1 MPSKPRPARTLLGPY
16 ELGERLG
23 LGGMA
28 EVFLAYRAG
37 PHGFAKKVAV
47 KRILP
52 ELAQDA
58 RFVAMFCDEAR
69 ISAPLCHPNIV
80 QVIDFGESEGEL
92 FMAMEFVE
100 GVSLARLLRYVSAR
114 RERFPLGAALF
125 IAHEVLCGL
134 SFAHEACDEND
145 NALSIVHRDVS
156 PGNVLIGHA
165 GEVKLADFGIV
176 RSAYVDRRTYPGELK
191 GKVGYMSP
199 EQVMGI
205 EVDPRSDLFTVGII
219 LAEMLL
225 ARPLFSGQNEFDI
238 LTKIYEA
245 DVSTLDRHGSDLPPS
260 VLKVLRQALAK
271 SPADRFGSAREF
283 AAGLRGVAQTAG
295 SALNDTE
302 LVPWLSALGV
312 LPSRSGTHEV
322 SRLAGQLEPA
332 HGVRS
337 PSLRPSVRPVARP
350 TSRAPAY
357 SLPAYS
363 TRPGAPPSVP
373 AAPMPGLPFRRAL
386 VRAELPALVF
396 SIAIH
401 GETGEL
407 HVEGTHGEL
416 RLAFQDGNLLALH
429 GTAAEVLLR
438 GLFSFG
444 DGILTFTAVR
454 EEPAAHMRRISV
466 LPIVSRIVR
475 ERFTMN
481 EVAAWLAPIRRLPL
495 SRGSALNRDPAD
507 FGLTLGERRAIE
519 QAPLKRS
526 LDDLGGA
533 LAATGMADPGEV
545 LRGVFLGLS
554 LGLLN
559 APGWAWTQGS

>member
-1 MPSKPRPARTLLGPY
+1 MLGPY

-28 EVFLAYRAG
+28 EVFVAYRAG
-37 PHGFAKKVAV
+37 PHGFAKKVAL

-52 ELAQDA
+52 ELAQDP

-80 QVIDFGESEGEL
+80 QVIDFGESQGEL
-92 FMAMEFVE
+92 FMAMEYVE
-100 GVSLARLLRYVSAR
+100 GVSLAKLLRYVSGR

-125 IAHEVLCGL
+125 IAHEVLSGL
-134 SFAHEACDEND
+134 AFAHHACDENG
-145 NALSIVHRDVS
+145 NPLSIVHRDVS
-156 PGNVLIGHA
+156 PGNVLIGRA
-165 GEVKLADFGIV
+165 GDVKLADFGIV

-199 EQVMGI
+199 EQVMGV

-219 LAEMLL
+219 LAEMLI

-245 DVSTLDRHGSDLPPS
+245 DLSALDKYGADLPPG
-260 VLKVLRQALAK
+260 VRDLLHQALAK
-271 SPADRFGSAREF
+271 APADRFASARDF
-283 AAGLRGVAQTAG
+283 ADAIRRLAVASQQTLDDA
-295 SALNDTE
+295 E

-322 SRLAGQLEPA
+322 TRLPSQPLEPPA
-332 HGVRS
+332 VKLAS
-337 PSLRPSVRPVARP
+337 PQPVLRPTTA
-350 TSRAPAY
+350 
-357 SLPAYS
+357 
-363 TRPGAPPSVP
+363 APPPNNRHSVP

-386 VRAELPALVF
+386 VRPELPALVF
-396 SIAIH
+396 AIALNA
-401 GETGEL
+401 ETGEL

-416 RLAFQDGNLLALH
+416 RLAFEDGKLVAPH
-429 GTAAEVLLR
+429 GSGAEMQLR
-438 GLFSFG
+438 GLFAFG
-444 DGILTFTAVR
+444 DGMLTFTAARVDH
-454 EEPAAHMRRISV
+454 PVHMQRISI
-466 LPIVSRIVR
+466 LPVVSRIVR
-475 ERFTMN
+475 ERFTVN

-495 SRGSALNRDPAD
+495 NRGSSLRRDPAE
-507 FGLTLGERRAIE
+507 FGLSLGERRAIE
-519 QAPLKRS
+519 QAPHKRS
-526 LDDLGGA
+526 LDELGGA
-533 LAATGMADPGEV
+533 LAASGMAEPAEV

>member
-1 MPSKPRPARTLLGPY
+1 MLGPY
-16 ELGERLG
+16 ELGDRLG

-28 EVFLAYRAG
+28 EVFVAYRAG
-37 PHGFAKKVAV
+37 PHGFAKKVAL

-52 ELAQDA
+52 ELAQDP

-80 QVIDFGESEGEL
+80 QVIDFGESQGEL
-92 FMAMEFVE
+92 FMAMEYVE
-100 GVSLARLLRYVSAR
+100 GVSLAKLLRYVSGR

-125 IAHEVLCGL
+125 IAHEVLSGL
-134 SFAHEACDEND
+134 AFAHTACDENG
-145 NALSIVHRDVS
+145 NPLSIVHRDVS
-156 PGNVLIGHA
+156 PGNVLIGRA
-165 GEVKLADFGIV
+165 GDVKLADFGIV

-199 EQVMGI
+199 EQVMGV

-219 LAEMLL
+219 LSEMLI

-245 DVSTLDRHGSDLPPS
+245 ELSALDKYGADLTPA
-260 VLKVLRQALAK
+260 VRDVLRQALGRT
-271 SPADRFGSAREF
+271 PAERLGSAREF
-283 AAGLRGVAQTAG
+283 ADAIRRLAQASQITLDD
-295 SALNDTE
+295 SE

-322 SRLAGQLEPA
+322 TRLAGQLEPA
-332 HGVRS
+332 AIKLPS
-337 PSLRPSVRPVARP
+337 PQPVLRPTTA
-350 TSRAPAY
+350 
-357 SLPAYS
+357 
-363 TRPGAPPSVP
+363 APPPNSRNSVP

-386 VRAELPALVF
+386 VRPELPALVF
-396 SIAIH
+396 AIALN

-416 RLAFQDGNLLALH
+416 RLAFEDGKLVALH
-429 GTAAEVLLR
+429 GNGAEMQLR
-438 GLFSFG
+438 GLFAFG
-444 DGILTFTAVR
+444 DGMLTFTATRLDHPV
-454 EEPAAHMRRISV
+454 HMQRIPI
-466 LPIVSRIVR
+466 LPVVSRIVR
-475 ERFTMN
+475 ERFTVN
-481 EVAAWLAPIRRLPL
+481 EVAAWLSPIRRLPL
-495 SRGSALNRDPAD
+495 NRGSSLRRDPAE
-507 FGLTLGERRAIE
+507 FGLSLGERRAIE
-519 QAPLKRS
+519 QAPHKRS

-533 LAATGMADPGEV
+533 LAASGMAEPGEI

>member
-1 MPSKPRPARTLLGPY
+1 MQGKPRPARTLLGPY

-28 EVFLAYRAG
+28 EVFVAYRAG
-37 PHGFAKKVAV
+37 PHGFAKKVAL

-80 QVIDFGESEGEL
+80 QVIDFGESHGEL
-92 FMAMEFVE
+92 FMAMEYVE
-100 GVSLARLLRYVSAR
+100 GVSLAKLLRYVSGR

-125 IAHEVLCGL
+125 IAHEVLSGL
-134 SFAHEACDEND
+134 SFAHEACDENG
-145 NALSIVHRDVS
+145 NPLSIVHRDVS
-156 PGNVLIGHA
+156 PGNVLIGRA
-165 GEVKLADFGIV
+165 GDVKLADFGIV

-199 EQVMGI
+199 EQVMGV

-219 LAEMLL
+219 LSEMLI

-245 DVSTLDRHGSDLPPS
+245 DLSALERYGADLSPA
-260 VLKVLRQALAK
+260 LRDLLRQALAK
-271 SPADRFGSAREF
+271 APGDRFASARDF
-283 AAGLRGVAQTAG
+283 ADALRELAQQAHI
-295 SALNDTE
+295 SLDDSE

-322 SRLAGQLEPA
+322 TRLAGQLESAPV
-332 HGVRS
+332 GRIS
-337 PSLRPSVRPVARP
+337 PRPVLRPTTA
-350 TSRAPAY
+350 
-357 SLPAYS
+357 
-363 TRPGAPPSVP
+363 APPPSNRASIP

-386 VRAELPALVF
+386 VRPELPALAF
-396 SIAIH
+396 AIALN

-416 RLAFQDGNLLALH
+416 RLAFDDGKLVAAH
-429 GTAAEVLLR
+429 GSAAETQLR
-438 GLFSFG
+438 GLFAFG
-444 DGILTFTAVR
+444 DGILTFTAARGDHPV
-454 EEPAAHMRRISV
+454 HMQRISI
-466 LPIVSRIVR
+466 LPVVSRIVR

-495 SRGSALNRDPAD
+495 HRGSALRRDPAE
-507 FGLTLGERRAIE
+507 FGLSLGERRAIE
-519 QAPLKRS
+519 QAPHKRS
-526 LDDLGGA
+526 LDDLGA
-533 LAATGMADPGEV
+533 SLAAAGMAEPGEV

>member
-1 MPSKPRPARTLLGPY
+1 MLGPY

-28 EVFLAYRAG
+28 EVFVAYRAG
-37 PHGFAKKVAV
+37 PHGFAKKVAL

-52 ELAQDA
+52 ELAQDP

-80 QVIDFGESEGEL
+80 QVIDFGESQGEL
-92 FMAMEFVE
+92 FMAMEYVE
-100 GVSLARLLRYVSAR
+100 GVSLAKLLRYVSGR
-114 RERFPLGAALF
+114 RERFPLAAALF
-125 IAHEVLCGL
+125 IAHEVLTGL
-134 SFAHEACDEND
+134 SFAHDACDENG
-145 NALSIVHRDVS
+145 NPLHIVHRDVS
-156 PGNVLIGHA
+156 PGNVLIGRA
-165 GEVKLADFGIV
+165 GDVKLADFGIV

-219 LAEMLL
+219 LSEMLI

-245 DVSTLDRHGSDLPPS
+245 DLSALDKYGADLPTGARD
-260 VLKVLRQALAK
+260 LLRQGLAK
-271 SPADRFGSAREF
+271 APADRFSSARVF
-283 AAGLRGVAQTAG
+283 AAAIRRLAQA
-295 SALNDTE
+295 SQIPLDDSE

-322 SRLAGQLEPA
+322 TRISGQLEPA
-332 HGVRS
+332 AVQS
-337 PSLRPSVRPVARP
+337 PRPVLRPTTA
-350 TSRAPAY
+350 
-357 SLPAYS
+357 
-363 TRPGAPPSVP
+363 APPPNNRSSVP

-386 VRAELPALVF
+386 VRPELPALVF
-396 SIAIH
+396 AIALN

-416 RLAFQDGNLLALH
+416 RLAFEDGKLVALH
-429 GTAAEVLLR
+429 GNGAELQLR
-438 GLFSFG
+438 GLFAFG
-444 DGILTFTAVR
+444 DGMLTFTAARAEHPV
-454 EEPAAHMRRISV
+454 HMQRISI
-466 LPIVSRIVR
+466 LPVVSRIVR
-475 ERFTMN
+475 ERFTVN

-495 SRGSALNRDPAD
+495 NRGSSLRRDPAE
-507 FGLTLGERRAIE
+507 FGLSIGERRAIE
-519 QAPLKRS
+519 QAPHKRS

-533 LAATGMADPGEV
+533 LAASGMAEPAEV

>member
-1 MPSKPRPARTLLGPY
+1 MLGPY

-28 EVFLAYRAG
+28 EVFVAYRAG
-37 PHGFAKKVAV
+37 PHGFAKKVAL

-52 ELAQDA
+52 ELAQDP

-80 QVIDFGESEGEL
+80 QVIDFGESQGEL
-92 FMAMEFVE
+92 FMAMEYVE
-100 GVSLARLLRYVSAR
+100 GVSLAKLLRYVSGR

-125 IAHEVLCGL
+125 IAHEVLSGL
-134 SFAHEACDEND
+134 AFAHNACDENG
-145 NALSIVHRDVS
+145 NPLSIVHRDVS
-156 PGNVLIGHA
+156 PGNVLIGRA
-165 GEVKLADFGIV
+165 GDVKLADFGIV

-199 EQVMGI
+199 EQVMGV
-205 EVDPRSDLFTVGII
+205 EVDPRSDLFTVGIV
-219 LAEMLL
+219 LSEMLI

-245 DVSTLDRHGSDLPPS
+245 DLSSLDKYGADLTPG
-260 VLKVLRQALAK
+260 VRDVLRRALAK
-271 SPADRFGSAREF
+271 APADRFNSAREF
-283 AAGLRGVAQTAG
+283 ADELRRLAQA
-295 SALNDTE
+295 SQLSLDDSE
-302 LVPWLSALGV
+302 MVPWLSALGV

-322 SRLAGQLEPA
+322 TRLAGQLEPSA
-332 HGVRS
+332 MQLPS
-337 PSLRPSVRPVARP
+337 PQPVLRTTA
-350 TSRAPAY
+350 
-357 SLPAYS
+357 
-363 TRPGAPPSVP
+363 APPPNSRNSVP

-386 VRAELPALVF
+386 VRPELPALVF
-396 SIAIH
+396 AVALN

-416 RLAFQDGNLLALH
+416 RLAFEDGKLVAPH
-429 GTAAEVLLR
+429 GSGAEMQLR
-438 GLFSFG
+438 GLFAFG
-444 DGILTFTAVR
+444 DGMLTFTAARAEHPV
-454 EEPAAHMRRISV
+454 HMQRISI
-466 LPIVSRIVR
+466 LPVVSRIVR
-475 ERFTMN
+475 ERFTVN

-495 SRGSALNRDPAD
+495 NRGSSLRRDPSE
-507 FGLTLGERRAIE
+507 FGLSIGERRAIE
-519 QAPLKRS
+519 QAPHKRS

-533 LAATGMADPGEV
+533 LAAAGMAEPGEI

>member
-1 MPSKPRPARTLLGPY
+1 MLGPY

-28 EVFLAYRAG
+28 EVFVAYRAG
-37 PHGFAKKVAV
+37 PHGFAKKVAL

-52 ELAQDA
+52 ELAQDP

-80 QVIDFGESEGEL
+80 QVIDFGESQGEL
-92 FMAMEFVE
+92 FMAMEYVE
-100 GVSLARLLRYVSAR
+100 GVSLAKLLRYVSGR

-125 IAHEVLCGL
+125 IAHEVLSGL
-134 SFAHEACDEND
+134 AFAHSACDENG
-145 NALSIVHRDVS
+145 NPLHIVHRDVS
-156 PGNVLIGHA
+156 PGNVLIGRA
-165 GEVKLADFGIV
+165 GDVKLADFGIV

-199 EQVMGI
+199 EQVMGV

-219 LAEMLL
+219 LSEMLI

-245 DVSTLDRHGSDLPPS
+245 DISAIERYGADLSPG
-260 VLKVLRQALAK
+260 VRDVLRQALAK
-271 SPADRFGSAREF
+271 APSDRFESAREF
-283 AAGLRGVAQTAG
+283 ADALRRLAHVVQIAMDD
-295 SALNDTE
+295 SE

-322 SRLAGQLEPA
+322 TRLPTQLEA
-332 HGVRS
+332 AAQS
-337 PSLRPSVRPVARP
+337 PRPVLRPTTA
-350 TSRAPAY
+350 
-357 SLPAYS
+357 
-363 TRPGAPPSVP
+363 APPPNNRNSVP

-386 VRAELPALVF
+386 VRPELPALVF
-396 SIAIH
+396 AIALN

-416 RLAFQDGNLLALH
+416 RLAFEEGRLVAAH
-429 GTAAEVLLR
+429 GSAAEMQLR
-438 GLFSFG
+438 GLFAFG
-444 DGILTFTAVR
+444 DGMLTFTAIRSEHPV
-454 EEPAAHMRRISV
+454 HMQRIV
-466 LPIVSRIVR
+466 ILPVVSRIVR
-475 ERFTMN
+475 ERFTVN
-481 EVAAWLAPIRRLPL
+481 EIAAWLSPIRRLPL
-495 SRGSALNRDPAD
+495 NRGSSLRRDPGE

-519 QAPLKRS
+519 QAPHKKS
-526 LDDLGGA
+526 LDDLGGSLGA
-533 LAATGMADPGEV
+533 SGMAEPSEV

-559 APGWAWTQGS
+559 APGWAWTQGA

>member
-1 MPSKPRPARTLLGPY
+1 MQSKPRPARTLLGPY

-28 EVFLAYRAG
+28 EVFVAYRAG
-37 PHGFAKKVAV
+37 PHGFAKKVAL

-80 QVIDFGESEGEL
+80 QVIDFGESQGEL
-92 FMAMEFVE
+92 FMAMEYVE
-100 GVSLARLLRYVSAR
+100 GVSLAKLLRYVSGR

-125 IAHEVLCGL
+125 IAHEVLSGL
-134 SFAHEACDEND
+134 SFAHDACDENG
-145 NALSIVHRDVS
+145 NPLHIVHRDVS
-156 PGNVLIGHA
+156 PGNVLIGRA
-165 GEVKLADFGIV
+165 GDVKLADFGIV

-219 LAEMLL
+219 LSEMLI

-245 DVSTLDRHGSDLPPS
+245 DLSALDRYGADLTPA
-260 VLKVLRQALAK
+260 VHEMLQKALAK
-271 SPADRFGSAREF
+271 APAARFSSAQEF
-283 AAGLRGVAQTAG
+283 AAALRRLAQA
-295 SALNDTE
+295 SQISLDDSE

-322 SRLAGQLEPA
+322 TRLHHATETTLPPPAKLEAQRP
-332 HGVRS
+332 V
-337 PSLRPSVRPVARP
+337 LRPTTA
-350 TSRAPAY
+350 
-357 SLPAYS
+357 
-363 TRPGAPPSVP
+363 APPPPRHSVP

-386 VRAELPALVF
+386 VRPELPALAF
-396 SIAIH
+396 SIALN

-416 RLAFQDGNLLALH
+416 RLAFEDGKLVAPH
-429 GTAAEVLLR
+429 GSGAEMQLR
-438 GLFSFG
+438 GLFAFG
-444 DGILTFTAVR
+444 DGTLTFTATRVDH
-454 EEPAAHMRRISV
+454 PVHMQRISI
-466 LPIVSRIVR
+466 LPVVSRIVR
-475 ERFTMN
+475 ERFTVN
-481 EVAAWLAPIRRLPL
+481 EVAAWLSPIRRLPL
-495 SRGSALNRDPAD
+495 HRGSSLRRDPSE
-507 FGLTLGERRAIE
+507 FGLSLGERRAIE
-519 QAPLKRS
+519 QAPHKRS
-526 LDDLGGA
+526 LDELGGA
-533 LAATGMADPGEV
+533 LAASGMAEPAEI

-559 APGWAWTQGS
+559 APGWAWTQGST

>member
-1 MPSKPRPARTLLGPY
+1 MLGPY

-28 EVFLAYRAG
+28 EVFVAYRAG
-37 PHGFAKKVAV
+37 PHGFAKKVAL

-52 ELAQDA
+52 ELAQDP

-80 QVIDFGESEGEL
+80 QVIDFGESQGEL

-100 GVSLARLLRYVSAR
+100 GVSLAKLLRYVSGR

-125 IAHEVLCGL
+125 IAHEVLSGL
-134 SFAHEACDEND
+134 AFAHSACDENG
-145 NALSIVHRDVS
+145 NPLHIVHRDVS
-156 PGNVLIGHA
+156 PGNVLIGRA
-165 GEVKLADFGIV
+165 GDVKLADFGIV

-199 EQVMGI
+199 EQVMGV

-219 LAEMLL
+219 LSEMLI

-245 DVSTLDRHGSDLPPS
+245 DLSAIERYGADLPPT
-260 VLKVLRQALAK
+260 VRDVLRQALAK
-271 SPADRFGSAREF
+271 APADRFESARHF
-283 AAGLRGVAQTAG
+283 ADALRRLASTARL
-295 SALNDTE
+295 ALDDSE

-322 SRLAGQLEPA
+322 TRLPQVDPP
-332 HGVRS
+332 
-337 PSLRPSVRPVARP
+337 PSQSMRPVLRPTTA
-350 TSRAPAY
+350 
-357 SLPAYS
+357 
-363 TRPGAPPSVP
+363 APPPNTRNSIP

-386 VRAELPALVF
+386 VRPELPALVF
-396 SIAIH
+396 AIALNA
-401 GETGEL
+401 ETGEL

-416 RLAFQDGNLLALH
+416 RLAFEDGKLIAPH
-429 GTAAEVLLR
+429 GTAAEMQLR
-438 GLFSFG
+438 GLFAFG
-444 DGILTFTAVR
+444 DGMLTFTSTRSEHPV
-454 EEPAAHMRRISV
+454 HMQRISI
-466 LPIVSRIVR
+466 LPVVSRIVR
-475 ERFTMN
+475 ERFTVN
-481 EVAAWLAPIRRLPL
+481 EIAAWLSPIRRLPL
-495 SRGSALNRDPAD
+495 HRGSSLRRDPSE
-507 FGLTLGERRAIE
+507 FGLSLGERRAIE
-519 QAPLKRS
+519 QAPHKKS

-533 LAATGMADPGEV
+533 LGASGMAEPGEV

-559 APGWAWTQGS
+559 APGWAWTQGA

>member
-1 MPSKPRPARTLLGPY
+1 MLGPY

-28 EVFLAYRAG
+28 EVFVAYRAG
-37 PHGFAKKVAV
+37 PHGFAKKVAL

-52 ELAQDA
+52 ELAQDP

-80 QVIDFGESEGEL
+80 QVIDFGESQGEL
-92 FMAMEFVE
+92 FMAMEYVE
-100 GVSLARLLRYVSAR
+100 GVSLAKLLRYVSGR

-125 IAHEVLCGL
+125 IAHEVLSGL
-134 SFAHEACDEND
+134 SFAHHACDENG
-145 NALSIVHRDVS
+145 NPLSIVHRDVS
-156 PGNVLIGHA
+156 PGNVLIGRA
-165 GEVKLADFGIV
+165 GDVKLADFGIV

-199 EQVMGI
+199 EQVMGV

-219 LAEMLL
+219 LSEMLL

-245 DVSTLDRHGSDLPPS
+245 DLSSLDKYGADLTPGVRD
-260 VLKVLRQALAK
+260 VLQQALAK
-271 SPADRFGSAREF
+271 APADRFDSAREF
-283 AAGLRGVAQTAG
+283 ADALRRL
-295 SALNDTE
+295 ALASQLSLDDSE
-302 LVPWLSALGV
+302 MVPWLSALGV

-322 SRLAGQLEPA
+322 TRIPSQLEPA
-332 HGVRS
+332 AMKLQS
-337 PSLRPSVRPVARP
+337 PQPVLRPTTA
-350 TSRAPAY
+350 
-357 SLPAYS
+357 
-363 TRPGAPPSVP
+363 APPPNNRNSVP

-386 VRAELPALVF
+386 VRPELPALVF
-396 SIAIH
+396 AVALN

-416 RLAFQDGNLLALH
+416 RLAFDDGKLVAPH
-429 GTAAEVLLR
+429 GSGAEMQLR
-438 GLFSFG
+438 GLFAFG
-444 DGILTFTAVR
+444 DGMLTFTAARAEHPV
-454 EEPAAHMRRISV
+454 HMQRISI
-466 LPIVSRIVR
+466 LPVVCRIVR
-475 ERFTMN
+475 ERFTVN

-495 SRGSALNRDPAD
+495 NRGTSLRRDPSE
-507 FGLTLGERRAIE
+507 FGLSIGERRAIE
-519 QAPLKRS
+519 QAPHKRS
-526 LDDLGGA
+526 LEDLGGA
-533 LAATGMADPGEV
+533 LAAAGMAEPGEV

>member
-1 MPSKPRPARTLLGPY
+1 MQGKPRPARTLLGPY

-28 EVFLAYRAG
+28 EVFVAYRAG
-37 PHGFAKKVAV
+37 PHGFAKKVAL

-80 QVIDFGESEGEL
+80 QVIDFGESQGEL
-92 FMAMEFVE
+92 FMAMEYVE
-100 GVSLARLLRYVSAR
+100 GVSLAKLLRYVSGR

-125 IAHEVLCGL
+125 IAHEVLSGL
-134 SFAHEACDEND
+134 SFAHEACDENG
-145 NALSIVHRDVS
+145 NPLSIVHRDVS
-156 PGNVLIGHA
+156 PGNVLIGRA
-165 GEVKLADFGIV
+165 GDVKLADFGIV

-199 EQVMGI
+199 EQVMGV

-219 LAEMLL
+219 LSEMLI

-245 DVSTLDRHGSDLPPS
+245 DLSALERYGADLSPA
-260 VLKVLRQALAK
+260 LRDVLRQALGKA
-271 SPADRFGSAREF
+271 PADRFASARDF
-283 AAGLRGVAQTAG
+283 AEALRKLAQQARI
-295 SALNDTE
+295 SLDDSE

-322 SRLAGQLEPA
+322 TRLAGQLEPA
-332 HGVRS
+332 
-337 PSLRPSVRPVARP
+337 PSVRVSPRPVLRP
-350 TSRAPAY
+350 TTA
-357 SLPAYS
+357 
-363 TRPGAPPSVP
+363 APPPSNRASIP

-386 VRAELPALVF
+386 VRPELPALAF
-396 SIAIH
+396 AIALN

-416 RLAFQDGNLLALH
+416 RLAFDDGKLVAAH
-429 GTAAEVLLR
+429 GNAAETQLR
-438 GLFSFG
+438 GLFAFG
-444 DGILTFTAVR
+444 DGILTFTAARADHPV
-454 EEPAAHMRRISV
+454 HMQRISI
-466 LPIVSRIVR
+466 LPVVSRIVR

-495 SRGSALNRDPAD
+495 HRGSALRRDPAE
-507 FGLTLGERRAIE
+507 FGLSLGERRAIE
-519 QAPLKRS
+519 QAPHKRS
-526 LDDLGGA
+526 LDDLGA
-533 LAATGMADPGEV
+533 SLAAAGMAEPGEV

>member
-1 MPSKPRPARTLLGPY
+1 MQPRPARTLLGPY

-28 EVFLAYRAG
+28 EVFVAYRAG
-37 PHGFAKKVAV
+37 PHGFAKKVAL

-52 ELAQDA
+52 ELAQDP

-80 QVIDFGESEGEL
+80 QVIDFGESQGEL
-92 FMAMEFVE
+92 FMAMEYVE
-100 GVSLARLLRYVSAR
+100 GVSLAKLLRYVSGR

-125 IAHEVLCGL
+125 IAHEVLSGL
-134 SFAHEACDEND
+134 AFAHGACDENG
-145 NALSIVHRDVS
+145 NPLSIVHRDVS
-156 PGNVLIGHA
+156 PGNVLIGRA
-165 GEVKLADFGIV
+165 GDVKLADFGIV

-219 LAEMLL
+219 LSEMLI

-245 DVSTLDRHGSDLPPS
+245 DLSALERYGADLPPG
-260 VLKVLRQALAK
+260 VRDMLRQALGKA
-271 SPADRFGSAREF
+271 PADRFSSASEF
-283 AAGLRGVAQTAG
+283 ATELRRLAQG
-295 SALNDTE
+295 SQIALDDSE

-322 SRLAGQLEPA
+322 TRLSATDQLEPSA
-332 HGVRS
+332 VRL
-337 PSLRPSVRPVARP
+337 PSSRAVLRPTTA
-350 TSRAPAY
+350 
-357 SLPAYS
+357 
-363 TRPGAPPSVP
+363 APPPMNRNSVP

-386 VRAELPALVF
+386 VRPELPALVF
-396 SIAIH
+396 AIALNA
-401 GETGEL
+401 ETGEL

-416 RLAFQDGNLLALH
+416 RLAFDDGKLVAPH
-429 GTAAEVLLR
+429 GSAAEMLLR
-438 GLFSFG
+438 DLFAFG
-444 DGILTFTAVR
+444 DGMLTFTAARPDHPV
-454 EEPAAHMRRISV
+454 HMQRISI
-466 LPIVSRIVR
+466 LPVVSRIVR
-475 ERFTMN
+475 ERFTVN
-481 EVAAWLAPIRRLPL
+481 EVAAWLSPIRRLPL
-495 SRGSALNRDPAD
+495 NRGSSLRRDPAE
-507 FGLTLGERRAIE
+507 FGLSLGERRAIE
-519 QAPLKRS
+519 QAPHKRS
-526 LDDLGGA
+526 LDDLGAG
-533 LAATGMADPGEV
+533 LAAAGMAEPAEV

>member
-1 MPSKPRPARTLLGPY
+1 MQGRPRPARTLLGPY

-28 EVFLAYRAG
+28 EVFVAYRAG
-37 PHGFAKKVAV
+37 PHGFAKKVAL

-52 ELAQDA
+52 ELAQDT

-80 QVIDFGESEGEL
+80 QVIDFGESQGEL
-92 FMAMEFVE
+92 FMAMEYVE
-100 GVSLARLLRYVSAR
+100 GVSLAKLLRYVSGR

-125 IAHEVLCGL
+125 IAHEVLSGL
-134 SFAHEACDEND
+134 SFAHEACDENG
-145 NALSIVHRDVS
+145 NPLSIVHRDVS
-156 PGNVLIGHA
+156 PGNVLIGRA
-165 GEVKLADFGIV
+165 GDVKLADFGIV

-199 EQVMGI
+199 EQVMGV

-219 LAEMLL
+219 LSEMLI

-245 DVSTLDRHGSDLPPS
+245 DLSALERYGADLSPA
-260 VLKVLRQALAK
+260 LRDVLRQALGKA
-271 SPADRFGSAREF
+271 PADRFASARDF
-283 AAGLRGVAQTAG
+283 AEALRKLAQKLRI
-295 SALNDTE
+295 SLDDSE

-322 SRLAGQLEPA
+322 TRLAGQLEPA
-332 HGVRS
+332 
-337 PSLRPSVRPVARP
+337 PSVRVSARP
-350 TSRAPAY
+350 V
-357 SLPAYS
+357 L
-363 TRPGAPPSVP
+363 RPTTAAPPPSNRASIP

-386 VRAELPALVF
+386 VRPELPALAF
-396 SIAIH
+396 AIALN

-416 RLAFQDGNLLALH
+416 RLAFDDGKLVAAH
-429 GTAAEVLLR
+429 GSAAETQLR
-438 GLFSFG
+438 GLFAFG
-444 DGILTFTAVR
+444 DGILTFTAARADHPV
-454 EEPAAHMRRISV
+454 HMQRISI
-466 LPIVSRIVR
+466 LPVVSRIVR

-495 SRGSALNRDPAD
+495 HRGSALRRDPAE
-507 FGLTLGERRAIE
+507 FGLSLGERRAIE
-519 QAPLKRS
+519 QAPHKRS
-526 LDDLGGA
+526 LDDLGA
-533 LAATGMADPGEV
+533 SLAAAGMAEPGEV

>member
-1 MPSKPRPARTLLGPY
+1 MQGKPRPARTVLGPY

-28 EVFLAYRAG
+28 EVFVAYRAG
-37 PHGFAKKVAV
+37 PHGFAKKVAL

-52 ELAQDA
+52 ELAQDS

-80 QVIDFGESEGEL
+80 QVIDFGESQGEL
-92 FMAMEFVE
+92 FMAMEYVE
-100 GVSLARLLRYVSAR
+100 GVSLAKLLRYVSGR

-125 IAHEVLCGL
+125 IAHEVLTGL
-134 SFAHEACDEND
+134 SFAHDACDEN
-145 NALSIVHRDVS
+145 NNPLHIVHRDVS
-156 PGNVLIGHA
+156 PGNVLIGRA
-165 GEVKLADFGIV
+165 GDVKLADFGIV

-219 LAEMLL
+219 LSEMLI

-245 DVSTLDRHGSDLPPS
+245 DLSALDKYGTDLAPP
-260 VLKVLRQALAK
+260 VLDVLRQALAK
-271 SPADRFGSAREF
+271 APADRFDSARSF
-283 AAGLRGVAQTAG
+283 AAALRRLAQSSQITLDD
-295 SALNDTE
+295 SE

-322 SRLAGQLEPA
+322 TRLPSTLGPTAPPPA
-332 HGVRS
+332 PS
-337 PSLRPSVRPVARP
+337 PRPVLRPTTA
-350 TSRAPAY
+350 
-357 SLPAYS
+357 
-363 TRPGAPPSVP
+363 APPPLSRNSVP

-386 VRAELPALVF
+386 VRPELPALVF
-396 SIAIH
+396 AISLNAD
-401 GETGEL
+401 TGEL

-416 RLAFQDGNLLALH
+416 RLAFEDGKLVAPH
-429 GTAAEVLLR
+429 GSGAEMLLR
-438 GLFSFG
+438 GLFAFG
-444 DGILTFTAVR
+444 DGMLTFTASRSEHPV
-454 EEPAAHMRRISV
+454 HMQRISI
-466 LPIVSRIVR
+466 LPVVSRIVR
-475 ERFTMN
+475 ERFTVN
-481 EVAAWLAPIRRLPL
+481 EIAAWLAPIRRLPL
-495 SRGSALNRDPAD
+495 NRGTSLRRDPSE
-507 FGLTLGERRAIE
+507 FGLSLGERRAIE
-519 QAPLKRS
+519 QAPHKRS
-526 LDDLGGA
+526 LDELGGA
-533 LAATGMADPGEV
+533 LASAGMAEPAEV
-545 LRGVFLGLS
+545 MRGVFLGLS

>member
-1 MPSKPRPARTLLGPY
+1 MLGPY

-28 EVFLAYRAG
+28 EVFVAYRAG
-37 PHGFAKKVAV
+37 PHGFAKKVAL

-52 ELAQDA
+52 ELAQDP

-80 QVIDFGESEGEL
+80 QVIDFGESQGEL
-92 FMAMEFVE
+92 FMAMEYVE
-100 GVSLARLLRYVSAR
+100 GVSLAKLLRYVSGR

-125 IAHEVLCGL
+125 IAHEVLSGL
-134 SFAHEACDEND
+134 AFAHSACDENG
-145 NALSIVHRDVS
+145 NPLHIVHRDVS
-156 PGNVLIGHA
+156 PGNVLIGRA
-165 GEVKLADFGIV
+165 GDVKLADFGIV

-199 EQVMGI
+199 EQVMGV
-205 EVDPRSDLFTVGII
+205 EVDPRSDLFTVGIV
-219 LAEMLL
+219 LSEMLI

-245 DVSTLDRHGSDLPPS
+245 DISAIERYGADLSPG
-260 VLKVLRQALAK
+260 VRDVLRQALAK
-271 SPADRFGSAREF
+271 APNDRFESARDF
-283 AAGLRGVAQTAG
+283 ADALRRLAHLAHIAMDD
-295 SALNDTE
+295 SE

-322 SRLAGQLEPA
+322 TRMPTQLEPSA
-332 HGVRS
+332 VHS
-337 PSLRPSVRPVARP
+337 PRPVLRPTTA
-350 TSRAPAY
+350 
-357 SLPAYS
+357 
-363 TRPGAPPSVP
+363 APPPNSRNSVP

-386 VRAELPALVF
+386 VRPELPALVF
-396 SIAIH
+396 AIALN

-416 RLAFQDGNLLALH
+416 RLAFEDGKLVAAH
-429 GTAAEVLLR
+429 GNAAEVQLR
-438 GLFSFG
+438 GLFAFG
-444 DGILTFTAVR
+444 DGMLTFTATRSDHPV
-454 EEPAAHMRRISV
+454 HMQRIGI
-466 LPIVSRIVR
+466 LPVVSRIVR
-475 ERFTMN
+475 ERFTVN
-481 EVAAWLAPIRRLPL
+481 EVAAWLSPIRRLPL
-495 SRGSALNRDPAD
+495 NRGSSLRRDPAE

-519 QAPLKRS
+519 QAPHKKS
-526 LDDLGGA
+526 LDDLGGSLGA
-533 LAATGMADPGEV
+533 SGMAEPSEV

>member
-1 MPSKPRPARTLLGPY
+1 MLGPY

-28 EVFLAYRAG
+28 EVFVAYRGG
-37 PHGFAKKVAV
+37 PHGFAKKVAL

-52 ELAQDA
+52 ELAQDP

-80 QVIDFGESEGEL
+80 QVIDFGESQGEL
-92 FMAMEFVE
+92 FMAMEYVE
-100 GVSLARLLRYVSAR
+100 GVSLAKLLRYVSGR

-125 IAHEVLCGL
+125 IAHEVLSGL
-134 SFAHEACDEND
+134 SFAHDACDENG
-145 NALSIVHRDVS
+145 NPLSIVHRDVS
-156 PGNVLIGHA
+156 PGNVLIGRA
-165 GEVKLADFGIV
+165 GDVKLADFGIV

-199 EQVMGI
+199 EQVMGV

-219 LAEMLL
+219 LSEMLI

-245 DVSTLDRHGSDLPPS
+245 DLSALERYGADLTAETRQ
-260 VLKVLRQALAK
+260 VLRQALAK
-271 SPADRFGSAREF
+271 TPADRFNSAQQF
-283 AAGLRGVAQTAG
+283 AAALRRLAQR
-295 SALNDTE
+295 SQIALDDSE

-322 SRLAGQLEPA
+322 TRLAPPLEAQSPA
-332 HGVRS
+332 
-337 PSLRPSVRPVARP
+337 PSVLPTPRPVLRP
-350 TSRAPAY
+350 T
-357 SLPAYS
+357 
-363 TRPGAPPSVP
+363 TGAPPPSRNSVP

-386 VRAELPALVF
+386 VRPELPALVF
-396 SIAIH
+396 SIALNA
-401 GETGEL
+401 ETGEL

-416 RLAFQDGNLLALH
+416 RLAFEDGKLVAPH
-429 GTAAEVLLR
+429 GSGAEMQLR
-438 GLFSFG
+438 GLFAFG
-444 DGILTFTAVR
+444 DGMLTFTATRLDHPV
-454 EEPAAHMRRISV
+454 HMQRISI
-466 LPIVSRIVR
+466 LPVVSRIVR
-475 ERFTMN
+475 ERFTVN
-481 EVAAWLAPIRRLPL
+481 EVAAWLSPIRRLPL
-495 SRGSALNRDPAD
+495 HRGSSLRRDPAE
-507 FGLTLGERRAIE
+507 FGLSLGERRAIE
-519 QAPLKRS
+519 QAPHKNS
-526 LDDLGGA
+526 LDELGGA
-533 LAATGMADPGEV
+533 LSASGMAEPGEV

>member
-1 MPSKPRPARTLLGPY
+1 MLGPY

-28 EVFLAYRAG
+28 EVFVAYRAG
-37 PHGFAKKVAV
+37 PHGFAKKVAL

-52 ELAQDA
+52 ELAQDP

-80 QVIDFGESEGEL
+80 QVIDFGESQGEL

-100 GVSLARLLRYVSAR
+100 GVSLAKLLRYVSGR

-125 IAHEVLCGL
+125 IAHEVLSGL
-134 SFAHEACDEND
+134 AFAHHACDENG
-145 NALSIVHRDVS
+145 NPLSIVHRDVS
-156 PGNVLIGHA
+156 PGNVLIGRA
-165 GEVKLADFGIV
+165 GDVKLADFGIV

-199 EQVMGI
+199 EQVMGV

-219 LAEMLL
+219 LSEMLI

-245 DVSTLDRHGSDLPPS
+245 DLSALDKYGADLPAP
-260 VLKVLRQALAK
+260 LRDVLRQALAK
-271 SPADRFGSAREF
+271 APADRFASARDF
-283 AAGLRGVAQTAG
+283 ADALRRLAQA
-295 SALNDTE
+295 SQLSLDDSE

-312 LPSRSGTHEV
+312 LPSRSGTHAV
-322 SRLAGQLEPA
+322 TRLGGHLDL
-332 HGVRS
+332 GVTK
-337 PSLRPSVRPVARP
+337 RP
-350 TSRAPAY
+350 TPM
-357 SLPAYS
+357 PVM
-363 TRPGAPPSVP
+363 RPTTAAPPPNSSRNSVP
-373 AAPMPGLPFRRAL
+373 AAPLPGLPFRRAL
-386 VRAELPALVF
+386 VRPELPALVF
-396 SIAIH
+396 AVALN

-416 RLAFQDGNLLALH
+416 RLAFDDGKLVAVH
-429 GTAAEVLLR
+429 GSGAEMQLR
-438 GLFSFG
+438 GLFAFG
-444 DGILTFTAVR
+444 DGTLTFTAAR
-454 EEPAAHMRRISV
+454 ADHPPHMQRISI
-466 LPIVSRIVR
+466 LPVVSRIVR
-475 ERFTMN
+475 ERFTVN

-495 SRGSALNRDPAD
+495 NRGSSLRRDPAE
-507 FGLTLGERRAIE
+507 FGLTIGERRAIE
-519 QAPLKRS
+519 QAPHKRS
-526 LDDLGGA
+526 LDELGGS
-533 LAATGMADPGEV
+533 LAAAGMAEPGEV

>member
-1 MPSKPRPARTLLGPY
+1 MQGKPRPARTLLGPY

-28 EVFLAYRAG
+28 EVFVAYRAG
-37 PHGFAKKVAV
+37 PHGFAKKVAL

-52 ELAQDA
+52 ELAQDP

-80 QVIDFGESEGEL
+80 QVIDFGESQGEL
-92 FMAMEFVE
+92 FMAMEYVE
-100 GVSLARLLRYVSAR
+100 GVSLAKLLRYVSGR
-114 RERFPLGAALF
+114 RERFPIGAALF
-125 IAHEVLCGL
+125 IAHEVLSGL
-134 SFAHEACDEND
+134 AFAHEACDENG
-145 NALSIVHRDVS
+145 NPLSIVHRDVS
-156 PGNVLIGHA
+156 PGNVLIGRA
-165 GEVKLADFGIV
+165 GDVKLADFGIV

-199 EQVMGI
+199 EQVMGV

-219 LAEMLL
+219 LSEMLI

-245 DVSTLDRHGSDLPPS
+245 DLSALDRYGADLPPGVRS
-260 VLKVLRQALAK
+260 LLRQALSRTA
-271 SPADRFGSAREF
+271 ADRFGSARDF
-283 AAGLRGVAQTAG
+283 AEALRILAQASNIGLDD
-295 SALNDTE
+295 SE

-322 SRLAGQLEPA
+322 TRLQGQLEVSPA
-332 HGVRS
+332 RLSARPV
-337 PSLRPSVRPVARP
+337 LRP
-350 TSRAPAY
+350 T
-357 SLPAYS
+357 
-363 TRPGAPPSVP
+363 TGAPPPSTKNSIP

-386 VRAELPALVF
+386 VRPELPALVF
-396 SIAIH
+396 MIALN

-416 RLAFQDGNLLALH
+416 RLAFEDGKLVAAH
-429 GTAAEVLLR
+429 GNAAEMQLR
-438 GLFSFG
+438 GLFAFG
-444 DGILTFTAVR
+444 DGILTFTSARQEHPV
-454 EEPAAHMRRISV
+454 HMQRIGI

-475 ERFTMN
+475 ERFSMN
-481 EVAAWLAPIRRLPL
+481 EVAGWLAPIRRLPL
-495 SRGSALNRDPAD
+495 NRGSALRRDPAE
-507 FGLTLGERRAIE
+507 FGLSLGERRTIE
-519 QAPLKRS
+519 QAPHKRS
-526 LDDLGGA
+526 LDDLGA
-533 LAATGMADPGEV
+533 TLAAAGMAEPGEV